1 MRLRLFARFR
11 RSTRQRPARSAGR
24 APWAEPR
31 HEPPSP
37 GQPAGGR
44 HRRDAARPEMTG
56 PPPEMTGPPPE
67 MTGPPPEMT
76 GPPPEMTGPPPE
88 MTGPPPAG
96 RGQAGPEASP
106 FGSPVGDVLPRRQ
119 PKSRP

>member
-76 GPPPEMTGPPPE
+76 GPPP
-88 MTGPPPAG
+88 AG

-119 PKSRP
+119 P